1 MSAEDYD
8 MIVKIVIIG
17 DAYVGKSNLLSKYLK
32 NEFKMDSKSTVGV
45 EFGSKSFNIDGSLVK
60 VQIWDTAGQD
70 RFKAITKAYYK
81 GAKGAVV
88 VYDITKKHTF
98 ESLDKWIV
106 DLKEN
111 STPNI
116 NMMLIG
122 NKNDLEDQREIS
134 KEDAL
139 QKAIEYS
146 NS

>member
-81 GAKGAVV
+81 GAKGAFV
-88 VYDITKKHTF
+88 VYDITKKHSF

-116 NMMLIG
+116 NMMIIG